1 MFRSCISSPPPLHTR
16 PARART
22 CARSLVLF
30 HSPTLSLSLALALS
44 LAHSRFLTLAHTLTF
59 SLSLSLSLSPGKGE
73 AIGSKTCYEDYV
85 QECKDKKS
93 KPKNMSGAE
102 LLYLRMKVCLN
113 PKQLLK
119 VCLNPKQLLY
129 LGMKVCHCRL
139 SVWGA
144 CLSFAH
150 THLVR
155 VCTHTSGSCLSF
167 ARTPRTHTCRARTC
181 AAP

>member
-1 MFRSCISSPPPLHTR
+1 
-16 PARART
+16 
-22 CARSLVLF
+22 
-30 HSPTLSLSLALALS
+30 
-44 LAHSRFLTLAHTLTF
+44 
-59 SLSLSLSLSPGKGE
+59 
-73 AIGSKTCYEDYV
+73 V

-113 PKQLLK
+113 PKQLL
-119 VCLNPKQLLY
+119 Y

-139 SVWGA
+139 SAWGA

-155 VCTHTSGSCLSF
+155 VYPLHAHQGHTPVGRGP
-167 ARTPRTHTCRARTC
+167 AQRRKP
-181 AAP
+181 